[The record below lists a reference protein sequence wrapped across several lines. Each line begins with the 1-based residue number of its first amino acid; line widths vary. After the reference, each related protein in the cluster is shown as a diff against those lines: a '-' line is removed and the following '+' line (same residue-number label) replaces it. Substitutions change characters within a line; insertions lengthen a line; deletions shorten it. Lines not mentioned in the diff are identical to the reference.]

1 MILHLVP
8 QKAQGG
14 ARKGIV
20 IIMEKYIEITQS
32 TAKASRGKITGYK
45 VNINYKGK
53 HYTKRFKLDQFSS
66 QRECFLAAI
75 NERNRILSELG
86 KGNLDVKPV
95 QAETVEEI
103 FNRIKLNYTRSK
115 TTFQRYNKMYN
126 KYIAPVCAQV
136 PLIKVKAMNIEMS
149 LYECAKQCTQESV
162 THLKSLW
169 SLIYSCAIKTGVQGI
184 NMDLTKVVDT
194 PQSNNFTERSQTE
207 NNITQKDFE
216 NFLAFAKDYGKYDLL
231 NNYELQYNKMIM
243 LYALQLQ
250 RITGLRS
257 QEVRALTEEDITFTQ
272 SNKAVIHVRHSL
284 GATYEED
291 LTLRRL
297 KTRQS
302 RRDLTLPEKYTNL
315 IKEMLAYRVNAGKA
329 NPDNLIFADYCG
341 HAISSNRYSDFIRRV
356 SRKYEKETGIHL
368 EIYSTLMRKSC
379 ITDLKDSGCSL
390 FEVQSIAGHQQSSAT
405 TFNFYY
411 QNSAENNEAILEKR
425 KFKE

>member
-1 MILHLVP
+1 MHLVP
-8 QKAQGG
+8 LKAQGG

-20 IIMEKYIEITQS
+20 IIMEKYIETLKSSSKSSKGLI
-32 TAKASRGKITGYK
+32 IGYK
-45 VNINYKGK
+45 VNINHRGK
-53 HYTKRFKLDQFSS
+53 HYTKRFKCDQFSS

-75 NERNRILSELG
+75 DERNRILSELG

-103 FNRIKLNYTRSK
+103 FNRIELNYTRSK

-136 PLIKVKAMNIEMS
+136 PLIKVKAINIEMS
-149 LYECAKQCTQESV
+149 LYECAKRCTQESV

-184 NMDLTKVVDT
+184 SMDLTKVVDT
-194 PQSNNFTERSQTE
+194 PQSNNFTERSLSE
-207 NNITQKDFE
+207 SNITQTQFE
-216 NFLAFAKDYGKYDLL
+216 NFLQFAKEYGHYDLL
-231 NNYELQYNKMIM
+231 NDSELEFNKIIM
-243 LYALQLQ
+243 LYALQVQ

-257 QEVRALTEEDITFTQ
+257 QEVRALSEDDISFTN
-272 SNKAVIHVRHSL
+272 SNKVVIHVRHSL
-284 GATYEED
+284 GSTHEED
-291 LTLRRL
+291 LALRRL

-302 RRDLTLPEKYTNL
+302 RRDLTLPEEYTTL
-315 IKEMLAYRVNAGKA
+315 IKEILSYRKKA
-329 NPDNLIFADYCG
+329 NKLNPDKLIFADYNG
-341 HAISSNRYSDFIRRV
+341 HAISSNRYSDFIRRIA
-356 SRKYEKETGIHL
+356 RKFEKETGAHL

-425 KFKE
+425 KFRE